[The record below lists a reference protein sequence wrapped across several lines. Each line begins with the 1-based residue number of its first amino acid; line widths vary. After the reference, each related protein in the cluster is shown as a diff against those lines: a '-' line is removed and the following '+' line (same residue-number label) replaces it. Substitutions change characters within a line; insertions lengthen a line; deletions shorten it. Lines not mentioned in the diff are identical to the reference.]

1 MRMCTTSN
9 FGTYLRS
16 TDNQVLK
23 PKIVMPCKTTKKR
36 LYVVD
41 IFNFG
46 YNINS
51 TPTSGVVH
59 DLRHSSTSTGT
70 KNFAVSYANTGL

>member
-1 MRMCTTSN
+1 MRICTTSN
-9 FGTYLRS
+9 FGTYVVRIIKF
-16 TDNQVLK
+16 LK

-70 KNFAVSYANTGL
+70 KDFAVSYANTGL